1 MLQIRLNATLIL
13 NKLIAED
20 WKKIH
25 HPISYTYHISYIY
38 TIYSILYIV
47 NIYYS
52 KYRHIYV
59 YKNYS
64 KIEYVSQR
72 IKKDSEDIKAKKQT
86 AV

>member
-25 HPISYTYHISYIY
+25 HPISYTYHIPYI
-38 TIYSILYIV
+38 

-64 KIEYVSQR
+64 KIEYVNQR